1 MLQVKSVFYLMN
13 GMSVPFYSFII
24 NLLIA
29 INCKPSVRGE
39 FAYLYAVMSFLSV
52 IFFGAISSQF
62 KLETT
67 QRMNSFSDRKLI
79 IHTFKSFA
87 LSLPILGI
95 LYLSGRIDLANLF
108 NISLAAAT
116 YGALTI
122 RQQMFLREN
131 RKFQAFIYTSF
142 VWLFYLLVVLLFLK
156 LFSDRVSST
165 NLFFILSMICTL
177 TLLTSIKIS
186 PYKIPLDPAES
197 QLTLIDKGYLGSY
210 AYASVLQING
220 LVIVFDLLVSKNQL
234 AILSVSLSFLNALL
248 VAGVSLINMQIWE
261 KRFRGVFQNAFIWIM
276 LSIGMFFAAD
286 LIVDYLPLS
295 YGKVLTYTLAFFPI
309 YTAYYLNDVRILPYF
324 NSPNMNR
331 FILIKIQAS
340 ISLLVL
346 VFFIFYQIMQIN
358 PINITVV
365 STVYLLVTYVTLTF
379 FEKRFAGSRK

>member
-1 MLQVKSVFYLMN
+1 MN
-13 GMSVPFYSFII
+13 GMSVPFYSFVI

-29 INCKPSVRGE
+29 INCKPSIRGE
-39 FAYLYAVMSFLSV
+39 FAYLYSVMSFLTV

-79 IHTFKSFA
+79 LHTFKSFA

-108 NISLAAAT
+108 NISLAATT

-142 VWLFYLLVVLLFLK
+142 VWLFYLLFVLLFLK

-210 AYASVLQING
+210 AYATVLQING
-220 LVIVFDLLVSKNQL
+220 LVIVFDLLMSKNQL

-248 VAGVSLINMQIWE
+248 GAGVSLINMQIWE

-276 LSIGMFFAAD
+276 LSIGMFFAVD

-346 VFFIFYQIMQIN
+346 VFFLFYRIMQIN

>member
-309 YTAYYLNDVRILPYF
+309 YTAYYLNDMRILPYF

>member
-1 MLQVKSVFYLMN
+1 MN

-156 LFSDRVSST
+156 LCFSL
-165 NLFFILSMICTL
+165 LFF
-177 TLLTSIKIS
+177 
-186 PYKIPLDPAES
+186 
-197 QLTLIDKGYLGSY
+197 GH
-210 AYASVLQING
+210 
-220 LVIVFDLLVSKNQL
+220 
-234 AILSVSLSFLNALL
+234 
-248 VAGVSLINMQIWE
+248 
-261 KRFRGVFQNAFIWIM
+261 
-276 LSIGMFFAAD
+276 
-286 LIVDYLPLS
+286 
-295 YGKVLTYTLAFFPI
+295 
-309 YTAYYLNDVRILPYF
+309 
-324 NSPNMNR
+324 
-331 FILIKIQAS
+331 
-340 ISLLVL
+340 
-346 VFFIFYQIMQIN
+346 FFIQ
-358 PINITVV
+358 V
-365 STVYLLVTYVTLTF
+365 
-379 FEKRFAGSRK
+379 